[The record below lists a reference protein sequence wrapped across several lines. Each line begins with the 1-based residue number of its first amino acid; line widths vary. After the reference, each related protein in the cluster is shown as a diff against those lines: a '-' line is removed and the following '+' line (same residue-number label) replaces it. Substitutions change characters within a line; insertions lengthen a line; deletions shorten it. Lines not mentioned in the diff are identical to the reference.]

1 LHVDAHWDFG
11 GMIRQLRYLIALA
24 QEKHFARAAESCG
37 VAQPTLSAALRQ
49 LQEQLGTE
57 IIKRGNR
64 FRGFTPEGEVVLRWA
79 RRILADE
86 RSLKLD
92 VEASRGVLTGR
103 LRLGAIPSANAIA
116 PHLTTSFASENP
128 HVIVDEIETTSADAL
143 RDLAIFGLDAAIT
156 YIDNE
161 PLERVRTIPI
171 AVERHVLVLPE
182 SSPLAQLERITWAQA
197 ATLPLC
203 LLRPDMQNRRIIDS
217 VFASVGVTP
226 AVRVLV
232 NSMMAKLCYLECG
245 YWSSI
250 MPQSLMYWLQGL
262 RAMRVVPLVEPE
274 IAKTIGLVIADR
286 EPIPT
291 LIRAFWEHVQRLDV
305 LGVSPSE
312 ERSSI
317 VPNNQRRRNVLAEPP
332 VELNVA
338 TKHPPTPAA

>member
-1 LHVDAHWDFG
+1 
-11 GMIRQLRYLIALA
+11 
-24 QEKHFARAAESCG
+24 
-37 VAQPTLSAALRQ
+37 
-49 LQEQLGTE
+49 
-57 IIKRGNR
+57 
-64 FRGFTPEGEVVLRWA
+64 
-79 RRILADE
+79 
-86 RSLKLD
+86 
-92 VEASRGVLTGR
+92 
-103 LRLGAIPSANAIA
+103 
-116 PHLTTSFASENP
+116 
-128 HVIVDEIETTSADAL
+128 
-143 RDLAIFGLDAAIT
+143 
-156 YIDNE
+156 
-161 PLERVRTIPI
+161 
-171 AVERHVLVLPE
+171 VLVLPE

-274 IAKTIGLVIADR
+274 IAKTVGLVIADR